1 MLHRFWAGLLP
12 ILILS
17 IFPWLSAAVK
27 WEAGSAAAEA
37 RIDKKEAFVGIVEAT
52 RDVERNITAVKLILD
67 HRRAFYQVNLD
78 ERGKALGRELDKKR
92 AEVKGILEMQGLEKV
107 LIVLHFQEVQES
119 ATQRLARE

>member
-1 MLHRFWAGLLP
+1 MRTTLILP
-12 ILILS
+12 ILVLS
-17 IFPWLSAAVK
+17 IFSWLIAAAN
-27 WEAGSAAAEA
+27 WEVGIATAEA

-52 RDVERNITAVKLILD
+52 RDEERNITSVKLILD